1 MKQRTR
7 IEGFWQR
14 MNAVMADK
22 NKNELARRI
31 GCNRKT
37 LYGND
42 GTLSPVY
49 LARFC
54 AITGT
59 DANWLLGIRKDKPVG
74 WIPLTRRPMTAEER
88 EYYKAELE
96 YYDYAEIFNCPL
108 PDDEQEVLITM
119 NGWVSIDTF
128 SRDSDGGC
136 SFEGYDIDDIRA
148 WMPLPEPYKTES
160 EG

>member
-14 MNAVMADK
+14 MNAVMAGK

-59 DANWLLGIRKDKPVG
+59 DANWLLGIRG
-74 WIPLTRRPMTAEER
+74 EA
-88 EYYKAELE
+88 
-96 YYDYAEIFNCPL
+96 
-108 PDDEQEVLITM
+108 
-119 NGWVSIDTF
+119 
-128 SRDSDGGC
+128 
-136 SFEGYDIDDIRA
+136 DDICRD
-148 WMPLPEPYKTES
+148 
-160 EG
+160 